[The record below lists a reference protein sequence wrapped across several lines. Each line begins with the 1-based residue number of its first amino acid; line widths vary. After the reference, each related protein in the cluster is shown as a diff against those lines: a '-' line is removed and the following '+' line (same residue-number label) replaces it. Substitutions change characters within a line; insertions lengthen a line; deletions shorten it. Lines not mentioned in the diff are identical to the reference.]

1 MKRKYIAAGIAVAV
15 MAVISSSAWANSYA
29 FEDLIDTWGPLEV
42 DAVLIVQ
49 GCPLQYT
56 HDLTDDVDFGA
67 GHQVTEAWL
76 ELDFTND
83 LTDDYGSALF
93 GLIKWDFREFARV
106 AYDGHEWVDL
116 GEVDNGQYELT
127 LDIDWLNDNGELD
140 VTIEVANP
148 LCTATAWL
156 DHSRVYGTAVVPVPG
171 AVLLGVLGLGAAG
184 LRLRKRS

>member
-1 MKRKYIAAGIAVAV
+1 MKGKCIIAGIAIALAMV
-15 MAVISSSAWANSYA
+15 MSGSASADSYA
-29 FEDLIDTWGPLEV
+29 FSDLIDTWPVWG
-42 DAVLIVQ
+42 DATPIVQ
-49 GCPLQYT
+49 GFPLSYT
-56 HDLTDDVDFGA
+56 HDLTDDVDFAA
-67 GHQVTEAWL
+67 GHEVTEAWL

-83 LTDDYGSALF
+83 LTDDHGSKLY

-106 AYDGHEWVDL
+106 AYDGSAWVDL
-116 GEVDNGQYELT
+116 GEVDDGQYDLM

-140 VTIEVANP
+140 VTIEVGNP

-184 LRLRKRS
+184 IRLRKRG